1 MKIRRE
7 TTIVTQ
13 ARENCTSIQNKEN
26 EENKLHIRKKLKKKK
41 HFYSVYIYLYWLRKW
56 NTQQND
62 YQAANN
68 VCEHRVLFFRT
79 FIRENNCHRF
89 SQNLIW

>member
-26 EENKLHIRKKLKKKK
+26 EKNKLHIRKKLKKK
-41 HFYSVYIYLYWLRKW
+41 YTSIQIIYIYTDSENEIQNRMTIRQPIMFVNTELYFLEPLLEKIIATGFLR
-56 NTQQND
+56 
-62 YQAANN
+62 
-68 VCEHRVLFFRT
+68 
-79 FIRENNCHRF
+79 I
-89 SQNLIW
+89 

>member
-26 EENKLHIRKKLKKKK
+26 EENKLHIRKKLKKKNT
-41 HFYSVYIYLYWLRKW
+41 FIQFIYIYTDSENEIHNRMTIRQPIMFVNTEFYFLELLLEKIIATGFLR
-56 NTQQND
+56 
-62 YQAANN
+62 
-68 VCEHRVLFFRT
+68 
-79 FIRENNCHRF
+79 I
-89 SQNLIW
+89 

>member
-26 EENKLHIRKKLKKKK
+26 EKNKLHIRKKLKK
-41 HFYSVYIYLYWLRKW
+41 YILLFRLYIFIL
-56 NTQQND
+56 TQKMK
-62 YQAANN
+62 Y
-68 VCEHRVLFFRT
+68 RT
-79 FIRENNCHRF
+79 E
-89 SQNLIW
+89 

>member
-26 EENKLHIRKKLKKKK
+26 EENKLHIRKKLKKNTLL
-41 HFYSVYIYLYWLRKW
+41 FSLYIFIL
-56 NTQQND
+56 TQKMK
-62 YQAANN
+62 YTT
-68 VCEHRVLFFRT
+68 E
-79 FIRENNCHRF
+79 
-89 SQNLIW
+89 